1 LRPCYFGRPRR
12 IACVYLCAA
21 YLNARSENR
30 EWLLTH
36 TALLLP
42 AGTSQLL
49 TKVVAFI
56 CIAMMLIG
64 GVSVLL
70 GMVTASGSALLI
82 LFTLLG
88 YVQHP
93 QRS

>member
-1 LRPCYFGRPRR
+1 MALD
-12 IACVYLCAA
+12 A
-21 YLNARSENR
+21 YGFAVASRHVAV
-30 EWLLTH
+30 TH
-36 TALLLP
+36 QSGSIHLH
-42 AGTSQLL
+42 
-49 TKVVAFI
+49 
-56 CIAMMLIG
+56 CDDLIG

>member
-1 LRPCYFGRPRR
+1 
-12 IACVYLCAA
+12 
-21 YLNARSENR
+21 
-30 EWLLTH
+30 
-36 TALLLP
+36 
-42 AGTSQLL
+42 
-49 TKVVAFI
+49 
-56 CIAMMLIG
+56 MMLIG

-82 LFTLLG
+82 PFTLLD

>member
-1 LRPCYFGRPRR
+1 MALD
-12 IACVYLCAA
+12 A
-21 YLNARSENR
+21 YGFCCCQ
-30 EWLLTH
+30 
-36 TALLLP
+36 P
-42 AGTSQLL
+42 TSQLL